1 MDIVFLI
8 VVVVGIAALAVRAF
22 KNQPA
27 STTPTSGTGG
37 APTDPSSGADTP
49 TGVEAD
55 TATTVDADTT
65 PRMQ

>member
-8 VVVVGIAALAVRAF
+8 VVVVGIAAIAVRAF

-27 STTPTSGTGG
+27 STTSTSGMGG
-37 APTDPSSGADTP
+37 APTDQSSGTDTP
-49 TGVEAD
+49 TGVKAD